1 MSKKAY
7 GLKVTTVIS
16 TVDYLIEVRD
26 LCETYVMA
34 YDSIEQLENIREF
47 RLMCAMIT
55 SITEQIEWI
64 MDLVDSTPPD
74 KDNIIPLTDDTMKD
88 LKFFSERTNE
98 IFEELKYDFNI
109 SFTKH

>member
-1 MSKKAY
+1 M
-7 GLKVTTVIS
+7 
-16 TVDYLIEVRD
+16 DYLIEVRD

-34 YDSIEQLENIREF
+34 YDTIEQLENIKEF
-47 RLMCAMIT
+47 RLMCALIA

-64 MDLVDSTPPD
+64 LELVDNTPAD
-74 KDNIIPLTDDTMKD
+74 KNDLIPLTDDAMKD
-88 LKFFSERTNE
+88 LKFFSERTNQ

>member
-1 MSKKAY
+1 
-7 GLKVTTVIS
+7 
-16 TVDYLIEVRD
+16 
-26 LCETYVMA
+26 MA

-74 KDNIIPLTDDTMKD
+74 KDDIIPLTDDTMKD

>member
-1 MSKKAY
+1 
-7 GLKVTTVIS
+7 
-16 TVDYLIEVRD
+16 
-26 LCETYVMA
+26 
-34 YDSIEQLENIREF
+34 
-47 RLMCAMIT
+47 MCALIA

-74 KDNIIPLTDDTMKD
+74 KDDIIPLTDDTMKD